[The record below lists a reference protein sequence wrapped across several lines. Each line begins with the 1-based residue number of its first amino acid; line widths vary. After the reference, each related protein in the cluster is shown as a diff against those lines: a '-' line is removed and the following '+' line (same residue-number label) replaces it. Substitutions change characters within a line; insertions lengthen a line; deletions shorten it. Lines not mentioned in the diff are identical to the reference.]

1 MATYGEIL
9 ELIATNKA
17 DNSGITAAEDRQV
30 DIAILDFIKDNI
42 PILKG
47 VQQIGDV
54 SPTDQSITIT
64 FPDIGTSSYYVIG
77 TLKGNSSNFDTD
89 NDVFWLFGATTTN
102 SFKIYLREVS
112 GNVQNLFFYWELKLI

>member
-1 MATYGEIL
+1 MATYGSIL
-9 ELIATNKA
+9 ELIELNKA

-47 VQQIGDV
+47 VKQIGDV

-89 NDVFWLFGATTTN
+89 NDVFWLFERGLR
-102 SFKIYLREVS
+102 SYSKFILLLGVKINIKWQRE
-112 GNVQNLFFYWELKLI
+112 